1 MKEELL
7 KFIAESTPGFV
18 GADLEILFQFV
29 NRQILN
35 GDLHKLFE
43 NALRNVNPSVMR
55 DNLGVLTRSTMKFE
69 DIGGMEE
76 LKKTLRTSILG
87 PLKHA
92 EKFQKLGL
100 RSPSGILL
108 YGPSGCAKT
117 TIVKCLAGETRM
129 TLITVSSAEIYSP
142 YVGEAEKFIVRL
154 FNQAR
159 MSAPT
164 ILFFDEIDTIV
175 GSRSG
180 NNIHINN
187 LFKLI

>member
-1 MKEELL
+1 
-7 KFIAESTPGFV
+7 
-18 GADLEILFQFV
+18 
-29 NRQILN
+29 
-35 GDLHKLFE
+35 
-43 NALRNVNPSVMR
+43 
-55 DNLGVLTRSTMKFE
+55 
-69 DIGGMEE
+69 
-76 LKKTLRTSILG
+76 
-87 PLKHA
+87 
-92 EKFQKLGL
+92 
-100 RSPSGILL
+100 
-108 YGPSGCAKT
+108 
-117 TIVKCLAGETRM
+117 M